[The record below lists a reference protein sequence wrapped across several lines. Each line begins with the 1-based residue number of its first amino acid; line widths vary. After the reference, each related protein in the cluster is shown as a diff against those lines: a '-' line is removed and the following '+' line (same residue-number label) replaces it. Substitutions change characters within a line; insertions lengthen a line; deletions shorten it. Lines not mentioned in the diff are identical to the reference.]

1 MQKPSAK
8 YVLLTGSNLGNRE
21 QLLEDALQA
30 IEDSI
35 GSIVKTSSIHQTEPW
50 GFESEHMFLNQAVLV
65 ETELDPYQ
73 VLNKIHE
80 IESGLGRTRERKQ
93 WVSRVIDIDIL
104 CSDQKPL
111 NTDVLT
117 IPHPRLHERG
127 FALAPLC
134 ELVPNWI
141 HELTGKN
148 YQALLEEVDN
158 QQLIQAE

>member
-35 GSIVKTSSIHQTEPW
+35 GSIVKTSSIHQTEPL

-93 WVSRVIDIDIL
+93 WVSRVIDIDIPF
-104 CSDQKPL
+104 K
-111 NTDVLT
+111 
-117 IPHPRLHERG
+117 
-127 FALAPLC
+127 
-134 ELVPNWI
+134 
-141 HELTGKN
+141 
-148 YQALLEEVDN
+148 
-158 QQLIQAE
+158 